1 MLYQNYRF
9 AFGDPA
15 FVAVTHTHPFNG
27 PLSGPVSRYH
37 KHTHTH
43 THPFNG
49 PFSGTTRVSRYHKVK
64 TYLDFTE
71 ARDSGI
77 SWATCKI
84 CTSLHTD
91 NHTSTS
97 LLSFLQAR
105 CPSCGPTNSV
115 KALKAEKLHQNQNEF
130 FCSSSAVNADLFGS
144 MPPVTKMV
152 ASSLCSRHGTWQFP
166 CLNHRCTS
174 LLHCLQ
180 YKPDTQ
186 SLLVM
191 QNTEETENDQDRFGC
206 IMINCHWGKH
216 RTAHTRL
223 LSVGFRSWSRFL
235 AVSMQVMWV
244 INPAAG
250 CHYFLSGLQLPLQP
264 LRRPLPTSL
273 LGEQRHDG
281 CEQST

>member
-1 MLYQNYRF
+1 MALFPGLPGWADTIKLKLIWILLKQET
-9 AFGDPA
+9 
-15 FVAVTHTHPFNG
+15 V
-27 PLSGPVSRYH
+27 
-37 KHTHTH
+37 
-43 THPFNG
+43 
-49 PFSGTTRVSRYHKVK
+49 
-64 TYLDFTE
+64 
-71 ARDSGI
+71 SGI

-235 AVSMQVMWV
+235 AVSMQVTWV
-244 INPAAG
+244 INPAVG
-250 CHYFLSGLQLPLQP
+250 CHYFPPGLQLPLQP
-264 LRRPLPTSL
+264 LRRLLPTSL

-281 CEQST
+281 CEQSTYDC